1 MTVHNLLAA
10 TTLPVPSDYK
20 AGTVSMWLFTLWAG
34 GFALLALPYVLY
46 RLRRY
51 GDTVL
56 LFTWIGGF
64 ICSLGEPMLDHLGH
78 LWWPTNLPGPAF
90 SAYDLNV
97 PLLIPPCYVA
107 FVAMTGYFAYRM
119 MNRGLS
125 VRQVFYV
132 WLAIASTDLALE
144 FPGVLTN
151 VYKYYGNEPFYLGN
165 FPMHWGWLNG
175 TGMLMVGFLLWAL
188 VPRLRG
194 LQRGLVLLVPVTA
207 FLGSYG
213 MTSWP
218 AFMSINANLSTF
230 WMDVVDLGS
239 LALCLL
245 VVWGVAETV
254 AKREPAVTGDLAAPR
269 ELAGV
274 ATNGVP
280 ALASTARTREHV

>member
-1 MTVHNLLAA
+1 VHTVLAT
-10 TTLPVPSDYK
+10 TTLPVPSDYR
-20 AGTVSMWLFTLWAG
+20 ATDVSMWLFTLWAG
-34 GFALLALPYVLY
+34 GFALLVLPYVLH
-46 RLRRY
+46 RLRKHR
-51 GDTVL
+51 DTVL

-90 SAYDLNV
+90 TGYDLNV

-119 MNRGLS
+119 MTRGLTM
-125 VRQVFYV
+125 RQVLYV

-151 VYKYYGNEPFYLGN
+151 VYRYYGDQPFYLGN

-175 TGMLMVGFLLWAL
+175 TGMLMVGFLLWL
-188 VPRLRG
+188 VAPRLRG
-194 LQRGLVLLVPVTA
+194 AQKGLILLVPVTA

-213 MTSWP
+213 MTAWP
-218 AFMSINANLSTF
+218 AFLSLNANLSPF

-245 VVWGVAETV
+245 VVRGVAETV
-254 AKREPAVTGDLAAPR
+254 AKREPALVEQPVGTR
-269 ELAGV
+269 EVSGV
-274 ATNGVP
+274 ATAGSPV
-280 ALASTARTREHV
+280 LAGSSLRERM

>member
-1 MTVHNLLAA
+1 MHSLLAA

-20 AGTVSMWLFTLWAG
+20 AGNVSMWLFTLWAG
-34 GFALLALPYVLY
+34 GFALLVLPYVLY

-119 MNRGLS
+119 MQRGLTA
-125 VRQVFYV
+125 RQVFYV

-151 VYKYYGNEPFYLGN
+151 VYRYYGNEPFYLGN

-175 TGMLMVGFLLWAL
+175 TGMLMVGFLLYL
-188 VPRLRG
+188 VVPRLRG
-194 LQRGLVLLVPVTA
+194 VQKGLVLLVPVTA

-213 MTSWP
+213 MTAWP
-218 AFMSINANLSTF
+218 AFMSINANLSGV
-230 WMDVVDLGS
+230 WMDLVDAFS
-239 LALCLL
+239 LVLCLL

-254 AKREPAVTGDLAAPR
+254 AKRAPAVTEEVSVTR
-269 ELAGV
+269 EFTGV
-274 ATNGVP
+274 ATNGAAV
-280 ALASTARTREHV
+280 LAASAPQRETV

>member
-1 MTVHNLLAA
+1 MHNLLAA

-34 GFALLALPYVLY
+34 GFALLVLPYVLY

-254 AKREPAVTGDLAAPR
+254 AKREPAVTGELAAMR

-274 ATNGVP
+274 ATNGAP
-280 ALASTARTREHV
+280 ALASTARTPEHV